1 MNKILLINRLNPQD
15 YTNTKKKIFFTI
27 GGINLPKVENKLIDI
42 LHDSGLVGQNDAVY
56 KYNGV
61 ELDITVQQIPTI
73 IKLLSSHN
81 FQIYSVFE
89 IYNPDF

>member
-15 YTNTKKKIFFTI
+15 YTNIKKKVFFTI
-27 GGINLPKVENKLIDI
+27 GGINLPKVENQLIDI
-42 LHDSGLVGQNDAVY
+42 LHKSEIVGERDAIY

-61 ELDITVQQIPTI
+61 ELNITVQQIPTI

-81 FQIYSVFE
+81 IQIYSVFE
-89 IYNPDF
+89 IYDPDF